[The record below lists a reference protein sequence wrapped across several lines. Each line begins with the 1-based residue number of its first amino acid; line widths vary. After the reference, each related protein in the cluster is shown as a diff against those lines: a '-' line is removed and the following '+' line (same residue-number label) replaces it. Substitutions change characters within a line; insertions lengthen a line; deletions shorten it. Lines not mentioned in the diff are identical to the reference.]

1 MISKKRMLVF
11 LLYFLVIHVHYTG
24 FSQEHHTQK
33 DSLSDYTVEEI
44 NTLFTKYKFSNPSL
58 AKAYAETLLKRAE
71 KENDQQK
78 KYEAYSSLGE
88 IETIKGEY
96 TTAIVYYDQAISHI
110 KNIGRADK
118 VCEELLKKVSA
129 YLDLGN
135 QKEALKVYNEATA
148 LYADAYA
155 IVQKEN
161 DLEYELFFT
170 SSLAAIKSRL
180 GKHEEAKEIFLRN
193 LHLAKGKKFKN
204 KYIHINLLLN
214 VGVSYLDLN
223 QLDSSLYYT
232 KIGLKKS
239 IIIDDVDGSSYFL
252 LNMGIAHY
260 KKKSYLE
267 AIEVFQKA
275 EKVII
280 GLKNETRLTFVHFY
294 IGKCYK
300 EMQAYDAA
308 ITSFRKV
315 LDIAKKHTS
324 IPSELKDTYK
334 LLADCYT
341 AKGSAEEATQFYQM
355 YIQLNKEVY
364 DDKEEAIELLHKDE
378 VGDLE
383 QEIIAKEKIKSQQQ
397 FYILILIGL
406 IGIVL
411 GVLFFLIR
419 KHKKQKLLFKKII
432 DQQNSNKQKEIAA
445 KPIIT
450 DEKIQAILVRLE
462 KLEQQEYF
470 LKQECNLKN
479 LAAKAKTNSTY
490 LTRIL
495 KEYKGK
501 VFYDYINE
509 LRITYAIERL
519 KTDKKFRS
527 YTIKHIAKELGYKS
541 SDSFLKHFKAQTKLY
556 PSYFIKNLNKL
567 PQQENS

>member
-1 MISKKRMLVF
+1 MVSKKRMFVF
-11 LLYFLVIHVHYTG
+11 LLYFLVLHVHYIG
-24 FSQEHHTQK
+24 FSQEYLHQK
-33 DSLSDYTVEEI
+33 DSLNDYTIEEI
-44 NTLFTKYKFSNPSL
+44 NTLFTKYKFSDPSL
-58 AKAYAETLLKRAE
+58 AKVYAETLLERAE
-71 KENDQQK
+71 KENDSQK
-78 KYEAYSSLGE
+78 KYKAYSYLGE
-88 IETIKGEY
+88 IETIKGDY
-96 TTAIVYYDQAISHI
+96 KSAIIYYDQAISHI
-110 KNIGRADK
+110 KNTGKTDK
-118 VCEELLKKVSA
+118 ICEELLKKVSA

-135 QKEALKVYNEATA
+135 QKEALKIYNEATT
-148 LYADAYA
+148 LYTDTYKL
-155 IVQKEN
+155 VQKEN
-161 DLEYELFFT
+161 NLEYELFFS
-170 SSLAAIKSRL
+170 SSLAAIKYRL
-180 GKHEEAKEIFLRN
+180 GKYEEAKEIFLRN

-223 QLDSSLYYT
+223 QLDSSLYYN

-239 IIIDDVDGSSYFL
+239 IIADDIDGSSYFL
-252 LNMGIAHY
+252 LNMGVAHY
-260 KKKSYLE
+260 KKKNYSE
-267 AIEVFQKA
+267 AIKVFQKA

-294 IGKCYK
+294 IGKCFMA
-300 EMQAYDAA
+300 MQQYDTA
-308 ITSFRKV
+308 ITSFMDV
-315 LDIAKKHTS
+315 IAIVEKHS
-324 IPSELKDTYK
+324 FIPSELKDTYK

-341 AKGSAEEATQFYQM
+341 ARGSTEEATQFYQKH
-355 YIQLNKEVY
+355 IQLSKEAV
-364 DDKEEAIELLHKDE
+364 DHKEEAVELLHKDE
-378 VGDLE
+378 VGGLE
-383 QEIIAKEKIKSQQQ
+383 QEIIVKEKIKSQQQ

-406 IGIVL
+406 IGVVL
-411 GVLFFLIR
+411 GVLFFLIHM
-419 KHKKQKLLFKKII
+419 HKKQKLLFKKII
-432 DQQNSNKQKEIAA
+432 DQQNSHTQKEVAI

-450 DEKIQAILVRLE
+450 DEKIQDILVRLE

-479 LAAKAKTNSTY
+479 LATKAKTNSTY

-527 YTIKHIAKELGYKS
+527 YTIKYIAKELGYKS

-567 PQQENS
+567 SQQKDN